1 MSPRTARAGLL
12 LVVIAGVVSLACILA
27 ARVWTGDP
35 MLAPELGG
43 GILVAGWLLLGI
55 RSGLRGQRLARD
67 LAPWCRVSRVAG
79 VDCRVIRGGAG
90 HAFVLGIIRPRIYL
104 GEALLE
110 ALDDGELRAVV
121 LHEDHHRR
129 TLAPLRSA
137 ALEAWLALVGRWTIA
152 RVALVDRLTDL
163 EREADVAAL
172 RAGVSPMSLS
182 SALVKSDPSLP
193 VSGVAFAAASDRRL
207 RTLLAMAD
215 GVEDGTPVRLPYE
228 WLPVAA
234 LAAIAVACHVTGLT
248 PVA

>member
-1 MSPRTARAGLL
+1 MSPRTGRAALL
-12 LVVIAGVVSLACILA
+12 LAVTAGAVSLACVLA

-35 MLAPELGG
+35 MLALELGG

-55 RSGLRGQRLARD
+55 RSGLRGHRLARD

-110 ALDDGELRAVV
+110 TLDDDELRAVV

-137 ALEAWLALVGRWTIA
+137 GLEAWLALVGRWSIA
-152 RVALVDRLTDL
+152 RAALVDRATDL
-163 EREADVAAL
+163 ERDADVAAL
-172 RAGVSPMSLS
+172 RAGVSPASLAR
-182 SALVKSDPSLP
+182 ALVKSDPSLP

-215 GVEDGTPVRLPYE
+215 GVDDGTPVRLPYE

-234 LAAIAVACHVTGLT
+234 FTAIAVGCHATGLT
-248 PVA
+248 PFA